1 MWYCAPPVGA
11 MPKKSSKSRSKRT
24 TLHQKYKVLKKVKE
38 HHRKKAKEL
47 KKKGGRVK
55 APKDPGIPNAW
66 PFKEQLVKELQFE
79 RERAEAAKAARKE
92 AAKERR
98 VRAPPRRPLARVRLC
113 VCCAAPPRGGAR
125 RVKVAQAAD
134 EVQPAAALQCAPLS
148 LTRRLAVPPAGGEAQ
163 GWRGGGGDG
172 GG

>member
-1 MWYCAPPVGA
+1 

-47 KKKGGRVK
+47 RKKGGRVK
-55 APKDPGIPNAW
+55 PPKDPGIPNAW

-98 VRAPPRRPLARVRLC
+98 VRALSPPR
-113 VCCAAPPRGGAR
+113 AATRAGDCSR
-125 RVKVAQAAD
+125 
-134 EVQPAAALQCAPLS
+134 AAAVA
-148 LTRRLAVPPAGGEAQ
+148 RAAAARLATRCP
-163 GWRGGGGDG
+163 R
-172 GG
+172 